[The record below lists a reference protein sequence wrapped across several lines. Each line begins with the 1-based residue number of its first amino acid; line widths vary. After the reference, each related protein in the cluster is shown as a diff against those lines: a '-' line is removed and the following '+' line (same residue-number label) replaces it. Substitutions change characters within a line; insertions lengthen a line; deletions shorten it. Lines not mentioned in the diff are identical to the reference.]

1 MAKAMVLLFKGAKT
15 IISVLC
21 IVLIALLIMQ
31 MLYASPLLA
40 EGSITHT
47 DNSIYGL
54 YTIHRYGNV
63 TLLLLNTSALRY
75 MDGFWIAT
83 LGDVDRID
91 IAEKILNIVGDNVVQ
106 CADIVIENGE
116 PRTLR
121 GNLSRDI
128 SKIVTM
134 LVNEGLKNGKLRI
147 STLSSGSLWLRID
160 RRSVNE
166 LGVERL
172 VKAITGAVPGKRVIV
187 QEVVSL
193 GRAPSYFDAQDMYE
207 SFIAIPCF
215 TSLAETPYGLVIVF
229 NQRCAQRIANQTN
242 ASLDQVVED
251 IVGKL
256 RDATPLLRRYI
267 PCKEFLVIFT
277 NVYPSIPLVAEP
289 RDIAKVKTEPGNE
302 TNGETYTA
310 VISEQNR
317 LKPWIIND
325 YGSLVVIRVN
335 RSMFKNLGNGFW
347 LIVLP
352 DMKYSE
358 FDDIALNQVEPYL
371 DTGGAGAEV
380 ILHVIWSGE
389 TYVVKVNETRSS
401 SRDLEE
407 IHKRIKEFLND
418 LSCRGLTS
426 AEMKL
431 FIKDNITHILV
442 GGIGELGI
450 DEFAK
455 LAHQYFKDFSKRIIV
470 VEKFGWLPPGSPYQ
484 RIEMLETLG
493 KVPCFFSFGEAVYGT
508 SIIFNATCIKELAE
522 KNNTAFNEAVEHIVG
537 EVKELNPLIRRY
549 LPWQEILILV
559 AKTPKLIMPVGT
571 TSTNTS
577 KPSSEVQ
584 VETAQTEK
592 QPQNATATTTQHKEG
607 YTIPHQLML
616 ITLLMIVTVSIITA
630 VVIRYKS

>member
-407 IHKRIKEFLND
+407 IHKRIKEFLDD
-418 LSCRGLTS
+418 LSRRSLTP

-431 FIKDNITHILV
+431 LIKDNSTHILV
-442 GGIGELGI
+442 GGIDELGT

-455 LAHQYFKDFSKRIIV
+455 LAHQHFKGFSKKVIV
-470 VEKFGWLPPGSPYQ
+470 VEKLGWLPPGGPYQ
-484 RIEMLETLG
+484 RIEMLNALR
-493 KVPCFFSFGEAVYGT
+493 KIPCFFSFGEAVYGT
-508 SIIFNATCIKELAE
+508 SMIFNATCIEEMARE
-522 KNNTAFNEAVEHIVG
+522 KNMAFNEAVEYIVR
-537 EVKELNPLIRRY
+537 EVKELNPLIRKY
-549 LPWQEILILV
+549 LPWQEILVLV
-559 AKTPKLIMPVGT
+559 AKTPKLIMPIGT
-571 TSTNTS
+571 VSTTTTKTAPEIQTASTS
-577 KPSSEVQ
+577 V
-584 VETAQTEK
+584 
-592 QPQNATATTTQHKEG
+592 QNASPLNTATTAGPNREEYMPYQLA
-607 YTIPHQLML
+607 IP
-616 ITLLMIVTVSIITA
+616 IITTIVLIIIIA
-630 VVIRYKS
+630 IMVRQRHS